1 MRLRSDTEDLV
12 QALMPCLACL
22 VSLTMFAVLIWG
34 SVVVFGKIDD
44 NIHWMSIRKWKSWH
58 IVWIW
63 LSRSV
68 LNLESWRQ
76 RCGKLLRIQTIYV
89 CFCLLDLWVGFTSS
103 LGDWLLAL
111 FLLFIAWKRL
121 ENLRKSTMPTRFQRP
136 CLLSWTFKFKNWIFF
151 QHICNLSC
159 FLLYLRLKK
168 VYVIIQS
175 SFVSFPAY

>member
-1 MRLRSDTEDLV
+1 
-12 QALMPCLACL
+12 
-22 VSLTMFAVLIWG
+22 
-34 SVVVFGKIDD
+34 
-44 NIHWMSIRKWKSWH
+44 MSIRKWKSWH

-103 LGDWLLAL
+103 LDAWLLSL
-111 FLLFIAWKRL
+111 FFLFIAWKRL

-151 QHICNLSC
+151 FRIYVICLAFC
-159 FLLYLRLKK
+159 FILDLKK
-168 VYVIIQS
+168 SMWLSNQVLFPFRRGKYNKNWTWLFLVYIYMGLYSNSQLKGIGW
-175 SFVSFPAY
+175 PRYRLY